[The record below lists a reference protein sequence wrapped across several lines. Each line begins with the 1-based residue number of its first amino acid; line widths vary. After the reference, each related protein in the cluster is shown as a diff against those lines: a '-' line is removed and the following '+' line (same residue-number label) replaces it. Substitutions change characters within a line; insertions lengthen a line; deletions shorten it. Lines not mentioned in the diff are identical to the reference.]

1 MKTIRRLLT
10 TILLLLSFSLSF
22 STQAAEPVG
31 GFDHFTTGFPL
42 IGKHEF
48 LDCSSCHLY
57 GQFKGTPLECFQC
70 HNGNRAEGKHP
81 QHLPSSDFCD
91 DCHTVYSWPGARYD
105 HGDVQGE
112 CQNCHNNVVAIGKS
126 ASHIASTEIC
136 EDCHNTITFTRVARV
151 DHTAVI
157 GTCDSCHNG
166 VIATGKNPGHI
177 NTIATCDY
185 CHNTNTW
192 LGAFFDHST
201 VTEACSSCH
210 NGVIA
215 TGKPSDHVVTTDEC
229 GFCHTT
235 ISWDVAD

>member
-1 MKTIRRLLT
+1 
-10 TILLLLSFSLSF
+10 
-22 STQAAEPVG
+22 
-31 GFDHFTTGFPL
+31 
-42 IGKHEF
+42 
-48 LDCSSCHLY
+48 
-57 GQFKGTPLECFQC
+57 
-70 HNGNRAEGKHP
+70 
-81 QHLPSSDFCD
+81 
-91 DCHTVYSWPGARYD
+91 
-105 HGDVQGE
+105 
-112 CQNCHNNVVAIGKS
+112 
-126 ASHIASTEIC
+126 
-136 EDCHNTITFTRVARV
+136 
-151 DHTAVI
+151 
-157 GTCDSCHNG
+157 